1 MWFCIACS
9 CSQHPLPVRRLI
21 VAALLG
27 LALPAQAEPV
37 SRPISWSV
45 GDVAMRGHFV
55 TDDASPTRGG
65 LVMVPNWMGVN
76 DAALEK
82 AKSMAGR
89 GYAVLLADVYGASLR
104 PTSMETAAQASGSLA
119 SNPKLFRARVNAAV
133 DQLKLQPEVRPYLNG
148 KIGAVGFCFGGAA
161 VLELA
166 RSGRDDIS
174 GVVSFHGSLGSN
186 DPAQTG
192 EVKASVLVLNGAAD
206 AYVKSEEIQTFEKEM
221 TSAGADWQFVNF
233 SDAVHCFA
241 EVGANSPG
249 CQYHERSAKRGFRM
263 MDDFFMEVMN

>member
-1 MWFCIACS
+1 MF
-9 CSQHPLPVRRLI
+9 HLPVRRLI
-21 VAALLG
+21 VATLLS

-37 SRPISWSV
+37 SRPINWTV

-55 TDDASPTRGG
+55 TDDASPARGG
-65 LVMVPNWMGVN
+65 LVMVPNWMGVT
-76 DAALEK
+76 DDALEN
-82 AKSMAGR
+82 AKTMAGR
-89 GYAVLLADVYGASLR
+89 GYVVLLADVYGANLR
-104 PTSMETAAQASGSLA
+104 PNSMQTAAQASGSLTA
-119 SNPKLFRARVNAAV
+119 NPDLFRARISAAV
-133 DQLKLQPEVRPYLNG
+133 DQLKLQPEMRPYLNG

-186 DPAQTG
+186 DPAQAG
-192 EVKASVLVLNGAAD
+192 DVKTSVLVLNGADD
-206 AYVKSEEIQTFEKEM
+206 AYVNSEEIKSFEREM
-221 TSAGADWQFVNF
+221 SAAGADWQFVNF
-233 SDAVHCFA
+233 SDAVHCFS

-263 MDDFFMEVMN
+263 MDNFFIELMN